1 MVAGA
6 PKQARL
12 SPCALYTR
20 ATALVLPRA
29 TKESLTGPR
38 RYDLVALTD
47 SRDVVFQAPI
57 MAAAGTGHTWSQGT
71 LYAAQERKWLALD
84 KCGKLAV

>member
-1 MVAGA
+1 M
-6 PKQARL
+6 
-12 SPCALYTR
+12 
-20 ATALVLPRA
+20 
-29 TKESLTGPR
+29 
-38 RYDLVALTD
+38 ALTD